1 MVYSK
6 SKKGKKSK
14 KSKKNKK
21 SNKTKKGGSYSPM
34 HKEGHSLENHSLVHH
49 DSSENTQRA
58 YEQGYNNGSKKH
70 PKLILNRRIIISLF
84 NSNEDP
90 VTELKI
96 KNAIDQHIGSD
107 CIVKKA
113 VRINEAHQLKESKEN
128 RINFIITFSVK
139 DLDNPRVKSFIEP
152 MFNTPPHIQ
161 KFPRTFYISRSYD
174 QMEFKEINTTNP

>member
-6 SKKGKKSK
+6 TKVKRLKRIKGK
-14 KSKKNKK
+14 
-21 SNKTKKGGSYSPM
+21 NKTKKGGSQLS
-34 HKEGHSLENHSLVHH
+34 ERHSLQNHSLGVHN
-49 DSSENTQRA
+49 SSENIQRV

-70 PKLILNRRIIISLF
+70 PKLILNKRITISLF

-96 KNAIDQHIGSD
+96 KNAVDGHIGSD
-107 CIVKKA
+107 CIVKRA
-113 VRINEAHQLKESKEN
+113 VKINEELRIKDSTQN
-128 RINFIITFSVK
+128 RLHFIITFTDK

-161 KFPRTFYISRSYD
+161 KIPRSFYISRSYD
-174 QMEFKEINTTNP
+174 QTEFKEINTANP